1 MSTPKLTPE
10 QDARLCAEYG
20 VKRGQWIIL
29 TSSGAIPRPISPEA
43 SSIVGATDV
52 PMWAASHESEDV
64 ERANAALM
72 AASKEMVALL
82 EGSLHWINEQM
93 RREDAMCM
101 ADHDLEAELPLRS
114 DIRALLDG
122 LKGGE

>member
-1 MSTPKLTPE
+1 MKLTPE

-52 PMWAASHESEDV
+52 PMWAASHESEEV
-64 ERANAALM
+64 ERANARLM

-82 EGSLHWINEQM
+82 EI
-93 RREDAMCM
+93 
-101 ADHDLEAELPLRS
+101 AEERLCYMS
-114 DIRALLDG
+114 DTVSRDICLDISALLDG
-122 LKGGE
+122 LKGGSNEED